1 MAAIASYCRDYTL
14 GMKRLGGFL
23 LAFALAV
30 PAQETA
36 TSGLRIRAERP
47 MVAQPE
53 RAPKAMVA
61 TVHEAAT
68 DAALAILRK
77 GGNAIDAAV
86 AIAFVLGVVHPEA
99 GNLGGSGY
107 LMARMADGREMVFD
121 YGGDSPGAAKP
132 GVFAKPEDQRAGYKS
147 IAVPGTPAGMG
158 LAHARL
164 GKLKWR
170 ECLEPARKLAAD
182 GFPASQRLELIL
194 PLEVPVMKAFPD
206 SAKVFLHGSDRPL
219 KQGELVVQKDLAATI
234 RRMQKQGWKEFYTG
248 ETAKRIAADMAANGG
263 LITMEDL
270 AVYEAREAK
279 PLRVEYRGHPVL
291 ITPPSSSGGTAL
303 AVMLNT
309 LNQFEMKLGM
319 EGSAQAR
326 HLQVEAMRVGFGAR
340 SRLMAGTAL
349 DSLLAPE
356 YAREAAAS
364 ISVDRASPAVAAAAS
379 SESLDT
385 THFTVVD
392 PEGNIVTN
400 TYTLSSFFGSKV
412 VIRGT
417 GVLMN
422 NHMSA
427 FQDRSLTPRQRY
439 SSTMTPVI
447 LLRKDGTTWAAFGTP
462 GAMTIPST
470 LLQVVTNLVDFKM
483 SLRDAVEFPR
493 VHFAGANVEAE
504 PAALVFDA
512 AEKLRSMGHKLNPN
526 LRSQGD
532 VNAVVIEEGGWRQ
545 GWADGR
551 RGGVVKGF

>member
-1 MAAIASYCRDYTL
+1 
-14 GMKRLGGFL
+14 MKRLACL
-23 LAFALAV
+23 LFAAAV
-30 PAQETA
+30 LLPAQEVA
-36 TSGLRIRAERP
+36 TSGLRLRAERP
-47 MVAQPE
+47 MVAQPQ

-77 GGNAIDAAV
+77 GGNAVDAAV

-107 LMARMADGREMVFD
+107 LMVRMADGREVVFD
-121 YGGDSPGAAKP
+121 YGGNSPAAARP
-132 GVFAKPEDQRAGYKS
+132 GIYTDRANQRTGYKS

-158 LAHARL
+158 LAHAKL
-164 GKLKWR
+164 GKLKWSD
-170 ECLEPARKLAAD
+170 CLEPARKLAAD

-194 PLEVPVMKAFPD
+194 PLEVPLMKAYPD
-206 SAKVFLHGSDRPL
+206 SAKVFLHGSDQPL
-219 KQGELVVQKDLAATI
+219 KQGEIVIQKDLAVTI
-234 RRMQKQGWKEFYTG
+234 RRLQKQGWKEFYTG
-248 ETAKRIAADMAANGG
+248 ETARRIAADMAANGG

-270 AVYEAREAK
+270 AAYEARETK
-279 PLRVEYRGHPVL
+279 PLRVDYRGHPVL

-309 LNQFEMKLGM
+309 LSQFDLKVAM
-319 EGSAQAR
+319 EGSAAAR

-340 SRLMAGTAL
+340 GRLMAGATL

-356 YAREAAAS
+356 YAQQAAGKIS
-364 ISVDRASPAVAAAAS
+364 IDRATPAAPVEAS

-385 THFTVVD
+385 THFTVAD
-392 PEGNIVTN
+392 PFGNVVTN

-427 FQDRSLTPRQRY
+427 FVDRDFAPRQRY

-447 LLRKDGTTWAAFGTP
+447 LLRPDGTTWAAFGTP

-470 LLQVVTNLVDFKM
+470 LMQIVTNLVDFKM
-483 SLRDAVEFPR
+483 SLRDAIEFPR
-493 VHFAGANVEAE
+493 VHAAGPFVDAE

-512 AEKLRSMGHKLNPN
+512 AEKLRSMGHRLSPN

-532 VNAVVIEEGGWRQ
+532 VNAVLIEEGGWRQ